1 MMNPSA
7 RLKTYTALAAAPCA
21 ALGGIAVETH
31 AAPGG
36 VGVTAQL
43 QGGPNSTS
51 GSFKTA
57 NAFSAGSLQF
67 QAFVFVYSVG
77 SQSGGLQLANSD
89 RAAAGKMRFWAFDS
103 ASQTIS
109 WNAAGYDKS
118 NNGYGGRSAFG
129 SSSTFMMGTGVSAT
143 GNYMG
148 FAVENEDNGTYVAG
162 WVQMAFDFSAG
173 NVANGSY
180 VTIMDWSFNTGDV
193 NTSITM
199 PGSPPQGGSGAVP
212 GVGGLAGLAMGA
224 AGLRRKRQ
232 RVA

>member
-1 MMNPSA
+1 MTSTS

-21 ALGGIAVETH
+21 ALGGIAAETH
-31 AAPGG
+31 AAPGN
-36 VGVTAQL
+36 VPVTAQL
-43 QGGPNSTS
+43 QGGNNFLAYP
-51 GSFKTA
+51 
-57 NAFSAGSLQF
+57 NAFTAADLQF
-67 QAFVFVYSVG
+67 QAFVFVSN
-77 SQSGGLQLANSD
+77 SSSGGLQLATEDRTFNSGP
-89 RAAAGKMRFWAFDS
+89 AGVMRFWGMDS
-103 ASQTIS
+103 ASQVIS
-109 WNAAGYDKS
+109 WNAAGYDQS
-118 NNGYGGRSAFG
+118 NNGYGGRRIWTSR
-129 SSSTFMMGTGVSAT
+129 STTYMMGAGESGS

-148 FAVENEDNGTYVAG
+148 FAVQNVDTGTYVAG

-232 RVA
+232 RGA

>member
-1 MMNPSA
+1 MTSTNRMKAYS
-7 RLKTYTALAAAPCA
+7 ALAAAPCA
-21 ALGGIAVETH
+21 AVGGIAVETH
-31 AAPGG
+31 AAPGAG
-36 VGVTAQL
+36 NVPVTAQL
-43 QGGPNSTS
+43 QGGTDFVSS
-51 GSFKTA
+51 
-57 NAFSAGSLQF
+57 NAFTAAGLQF
-67 QAFVFVYSVG
+67 QAFIYVSA
-77 SQSGGLQLANSD
+77 SSSGGLQLASEDRTWNSGP
-89 RAAAGKMRFWAFDS
+89 AGYMRFWGMDS
-103 ASQTIS
+103 ASQVIS
-109 WNAAGYDKS
+109 WNAAGYDQS
-118 NNGYGGRSAFG
+118 NDGHGGRRNW
-129 SSSTFMMGTGVSAT
+129 STVTSYMMGAGESGS

-148 FAVENEDNGTYVAG
+148 FAVQNVDTGTYVAG

-232 RVA
+232 RAA